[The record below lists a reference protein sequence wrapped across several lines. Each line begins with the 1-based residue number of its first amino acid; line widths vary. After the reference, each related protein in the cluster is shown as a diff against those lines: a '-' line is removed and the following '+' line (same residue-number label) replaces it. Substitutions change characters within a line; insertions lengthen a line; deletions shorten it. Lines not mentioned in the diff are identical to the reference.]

1 MRLAQKLFRDF
12 NSDIERFPQISDNHG
27 DTLATLA
34 TLASAV
40 ELEMKRTIEVDYLPR
55 PSIEAEQE
63 MVQNIVI
70 DIETYLG
77 ISWMDLIIHYF
88 KDGSLPED
96 NSEAYRIKA
105 QASRF

>member
-27 DTLATLA
+27 D

-70 DIETYLG
+70 NIETYLG

>member
-27 DTLATLA
+27 DTLA

-70 DIETYLG
+70 NIETYLG

-105 QASRF
+105 QTSRF

>member
-27 DTLATLA
+27 D